1 MDTRDPD
8 FRSSKMWPVLA
19 LVDSSCASG
28 TRARLDVSMLLLFAT
43 LTDGPVVV
51 CSTVVVQY
59 GVAALSR

>member
-19 LVDSSCASG
+19 LVDSSFASG
-28 TRARLDVSMLLLFAT
+28 TRARLDVSMLLPFAT

-51 CSTVVVQY
+51 CSMVVQY